1 MLPRPNLEAIG
12 AVGAN
17 LQAVSFGIQLGRLA
31 GVLNLGKP
39 LYNEKTIYI

>member
-17 LQAVSFGIQLGRLA
+17 LQAVSFGISVGPPRRSA
-31 GVLNLGKP
+31 
-39 LYNEKTIYI
+39 ESW

>member
-17 LQAVSFGIQLGRLA
+17 LQAVSFGVSVG
-31 GVLNLGKP
+31 P
-39 LYNEKTIYI
+39 LRWSAEPW